1 MIKIQENVSLKDFT
15 TFRIG
20 GPARFFSIIKNKD
33 DLKETISFVKSR
45 KLPLFVLGGGS
56 NILIADKGFSGMA
69 IRNEIKGIKFIDQGL
84 DQVIVEVGAGESLD
98 DVIALSTTRKLFGL
112 ENMSGIPG
120 TVGGAVVQNAGAYGA
135 EIKDCLVSVEGIN
148 CINGKGFI
156 LENKDCL
163 FNYRSS
169 FFKKNKKFIIT
180 AINLKL
186 SKKPVINIEYGGLKN
201 KFLDKKE
208 ITSDDIRGV
217 ILGMRT
223 QKLPDWHKVGTAGS
237 FFKNPIL
244 TENKY
249 QILKE
254 KYPELPGFAEKNKKI
269 KVSLAWILDNI
280 CGLKGY
286 KDGNMGLYES
296 QPLVFVNLGEALAS
310 DVISFS
316 DKIKNIVKE
325 KIGIEIE
332 EEVEKIK

>member
-1 MIKIQENVSLKDFT
+1 
-15 TFRIG
+15 
-20 GPARFFSIIKNKD
+20 
-33 DLKETISFVKSR
+33 
-45 KLPLFVLGGGS
+45 
-56 NILIADKGFSGMA
+56 
-69 IRNEIKGIKFIDQGL
+69 
-84 DQVIVEVGAGESLD
+84 
-98 DVIALSTTRKLFGL
+98 
-112 ENMSGIPG
+112 
-120 TVGGAVVQNAGAYGA
+120 
-135 EIKDCLVSVEGIN
+135 
-148 CINGKGFI
+148 
-156 LENKDCL
+156 
-163 FNYRSS
+163 
-169 FFKKNKKFIIT
+169 
-180 AINLKL
+180 
-186 SKKPVINIEYGGLKN
+186 
-201 KFLDKKE
+201 
-208 ITSDDIRGV
+208 
-217 ILGMRT
+217 MRT

-286 KDGNMGLYES
+286 KDANMGLYES
-296 QPLVFVNLGEALAS
+296 QPLVFVNLGEALSS

>member
-45 KLPLFVLGGGS
+45 KLSLFVLGGGS

-69 IRNEIKGIKFIDQGL
+69 IKNEIKGIKFIDQGL

-217 ILGMRT
+217 ILEMRT

-296 QPLVFVNLGEALAS
+296 QPLVFVNLGEALSS